1 MIKVQ
6 AIKQQVIKHQW
17 LAAALGLCMMILL
30 GGVIFERDSIFP
42 VQDRTWQTMQQNRV
56 WRIGADPSFP
66 PFEQLGA
73 NGQPE
78 GYDIDLARQMA
89 AKWGLQVQIVSI
101 GFDSLLDALQ
111 AGKIDSV
118 ISALPYDE
126 RLTQNV
132 TYSAP
137 YFEAGIRLAV
147 RQTSALTGVDQLK
160 DPKLTPKIAVE
171 WGSSGDLV
179 GRRLQRETAAIQIAQ
194 FSTPE
199 AAVNAL
205 LQDQTIT
212 ALLVDQVTLR
222 QMQGEGKLIKALGPV
237 LESNPYVIA
246 MPHTAPILQAQVE
259 QALLN
264 LQASGLP
271 TQLENKWFDK

>member
-1 MIKVQ
+1 MSKG
-6 AIKQQVIKHQW
+6 QVIKHKW
-17 LAAALGLCMMILL
+17 ILL
-30 GGVIFERDSIFP
+30 ACGLVVMIVLGIGFWGVDKIFP
-42 VQDRTWQTMQQNRV
+42 TEDRTWQTMQANGV
-56 WRIGADPSFP
+56 WRIGTDPSFP
-66 PFEQLGA
+66 PFEQLDA

-78 GYDIDLARQMA
+78 GYDIDLARQIA
-89 AKWGLQVQIVSI
+89 AQWGLKIEIVSI

-132 TYSAP
+132 SYSAP

-147 RQTSALTGVDQLK
+147 RQASPITSVEQLTALK
-160 DPKLTPKIAVE
+160 SAPKVAVE
-171 WGSSGDLV
+171 WGSTGDMV
-179 GRRLQRETAAIQIAQ
+179 GRRLQRATPAIQLIQ

-199 AAVNAL
+199 EAVNAL
-205 LQDQTIT
+205 VQDQTMT

-222 QMQGEGKLIKALGPV
+222 QMQGKGLPLKPIGPV

-246 MPHTAPILQAQVE
+246 MPHKASILQAQVA
-259 QALLN
+259 QTLLN
-264 LQASGLP
+264 LQASASL
-271 TQLENKWFDK
+271 TKLENRWFDK

>member
-1 MIKVQ
+1 MIKHKWILFAV
-6 AIKQQVIKHQW
+6 
-17 LAAALGLCMMILL
+17 GLVVVILL
-30 GGVIFERDSIFP
+30 GIGFFARDQIFP
-42 VQDRTWQTMQQNRV
+42 PEDRTWQTMQASGV
-56 WRIGADPSFP
+56 WRIGTDPSFP
-66 PFEQLGA
+66 PFEQLDA

-78 GYDIDLARQMA
+78 GYDIDLARQIA
-89 AKWGLQVQIVSI
+89 TQWGLKVEIVSI

-132 TYSAP
+132 SYSAP

-147 RQTSALTGVDQLK
+147 RQDSPITSEEQLVALKVA
-160 DPKLTPKIAVE
+160 PKIAVE
-171 WGSSGDLV
+171 WGSTGDMV
-179 GRRLQRETAAIQIAQ
+179 GRRMQREAPALQLIQ

-199 AAVNAL
+199 EAVNAL
-205 LQDQTIT
+205 VQDQTIT

-222 QMQGEGKLIKALGPV
+222 QMQGKGLRIKAIGPV

-246 MPHTAPILQAQVE
+246 MPHKASILQAKVE
-259 QALLN
+259 QRLLN
-264 LQASGLP
+264 LQASANA
-271 TQLENKWFDK
+271 TKLEKKWFDK

>member
-1 MIKVQ
+1 MRKGQ
-6 AIKQQVIKHQW
+6 ALRRRWILLV
-17 LAAALGLCMMILL
+17 LGLVAIILL
-30 GGVIFERDSIFP
+30 GIGFFARDKIFP
-42 VQDRTWQTMQQNRV
+42 TEDRTWQTMQANGV
-56 WRIGADPSFP
+56 WRVGTDPSFP
-66 PFEQLGA
+66 PFEQLDA

-78 GYDIDLARQMA
+78 GYDIDLARQMGA
-89 AKWGLQVQIVSI
+89 QWGLKVEIVSI

-132 TYSAP
+132 SYSAP

-147 RQTSALTGVDQLK
+147 RQDSSLTSVEQLAALKLA
-160 DPKLTPKIAVE
+160 PKVAVE
-171 WGSSGDLV
+171 WGSTGDMV
-179 GRRLQRETAAIQIAQ
+179 GRHLQRATPAIQLVQ

-199 AAVNAL
+199 EAVNAL
-205 LQDQTIT
+205 VQDQTIT

-222 QMQGEGKLIKALGPV
+222 QMQGKGLQLKVIGPV

-246 MPHTAPILQAQVE
+246 MPHKASILQAKVE
-259 QALLN
+259 QARLN
-264 LQASGLP
+264 LQASANS
-271 TQLENKWFDK
+271 TKLENRWFDK